1 MKDRVSLINIG
12 SLKRKNFIRTGM
24 LITLFL
30 SICVIV
36 VTIYGQ
42 NVGNFVIS
50 IEQEAS
56 DLGLSLSEDVTF
68 EHPTV
73 RLYAESIEKATNIS
87 GFDLPKNIV
96 EGDGA
101 KNYISNVGLGEY
113 MAYSFYLKNSGEVK
127 MSYSSK
133 VTIEEE
139 HLEVSAAF
147 RLWVITETNGVTNS
161 YLYAKEPNTGS
172 FNEME
177 QKFADAIKTPI
188 TTFEEDEVF
197 YMENH
202 GFDVG
207 DVTRYTIILWLEG
220 DDPECIDD
228 ILGGYIRFQMQ
239 FECLYSEEE

>member
-12 SLKRKNFIRTGM
+12 SLRRKNFIRTGL

-30 SICVIV
+30 SICIIV

-42 NVGNFVIS
+42 NVGNFVIT

-56 DLGLSLSEDVTF
+56 DLGLSLSEDVSF

-73 RLYAESIEKATNIS
+73 RLYAESIENATNIS
-87 GFDLPKNIV
+87 GFDLPKNII

-101 KNYISNVGLGEY
+101 KNLVYNGYYGAY

-127 MSYSSK
+127 MSYASS

-139 HLEVSAAF
+139 YLEVSSAF
-147 RLWVITETNGVTNS
+147 RLWVVTESNGITNS
-161 YLYAKEPNTGS
+161 YLYAKEPSTGS

-188 TTFEEDEVF
+188 TTFKGNEVF

-207 DVTRYTIILWLEG
+207 DVTRYTVILWLEG

>member
-12 SLKRKNFIRTGM
+12 SLRRKNFIRTGL

-30 SICVIV
+30 SICIIV

-50 IEQEAS
+50 IEQKAS
-56 DLGLSLSEDVTF
+56 DLGLSLSEDPTF
-68 EHPTV
+68 EHSTV
-73 RLYAESIEKATNIS
+73 RLYAESMTDATNIS
-87 GFDLPKNIV
+87 GFDLPKDILQS
-96 EGDGA
+96 DGS
-101 KNYISNVGLGEY
+101 KNGIFGEY

-139 HLEVSAAF
+139 HKEVSAAF
-147 RLWVITETNGVTNS
+147 RLWVITETNGVVNS

-177 QKFADAIKTPI
+177 QKFSDAIKTPI

-197 YMENH
+197 YLENH

>member
-30 SICVIV
+30 SICIIV

-56 DLGLSLSEDVTF
+56 DLGLSLSEDVSF

-73 RLYAESIEKATNIS
+73 RLYAESIENATNIS
-87 GFDLPKNIV
+87 GFDLPKNIL

-101 KNYISNVGLGEY
+101 KNRYTKTLGEY

-133 VTIEEE
+133 VSIEEE
-139 HLEVSAAF
+139 HLEVSSAF

-161 YLYAKEPNTGS
+161 YLYAKKPNTGS

-177 QKFADAIKTPI
+177 QKFADAIETPI

-228 ILGGYIRFQMQ
+228 IIGGYIRFQMQ

>member
-56 DLGLSLSEDVTF
+56 DLGLSLSEDATF
-68 EHPTV
+68 EHSTV
-73 RLYAESIEKATNIS
+73 RLYAESMENATNIS
-87 GFDLPKNIV
+87 GFDLPKNIL

-101 KNYISNVGLGEY
+101 KNGKSAKLDEY
-113 MAYSFYLKNSGEVK
+113 MAYSFYLKNSGNVK

-133 VTIEEE
+133 VSIEEE
-139 HLEVSAAF
+139 SLEVSSAF

-188 TTFEEDEVF
+188 TTFKEDEVF

>member
-73 RLYAESIEKATNIS
+73 RLYAESIENATNIS
-87 GFDLPKNIV
+87 GFDLPKNIL

-101 KNYISNVGLGEY
+101 KNGGPKNLGQY

-207 DVTRYTIILWLEG
+207 DVTRYTIVLWLEG

>member
-1 MKDRVSLINIG
+1 MQDRVSLINIG
-12 SLKRKNFIRTGM
+12 SLKRKNFIRTGL

-30 SICVIV
+30 SICIIV

-42 NVGNFVIS
+42 NVGNFVIT

-56 DLGLSLSEDVTF
+56 DLGLSLSEDVSF

-73 RLYAESIEKATNIS
+73 RLYAESIENATNIS
-87 GFDLPKNIV
+87 GFDLPKNII

-101 KNYISNVGLGEY
+101 KNEDNGMFGLY

-127 MSYSSK
+127 MSYSSS

-139 HLEVSAAF
+139 YLEVSAAF
-147 RLWVITETNGVTNS
+147 RLWVVTETNGVTNS

-188 TTFEEDEVF
+188 TTFKEDEVF

-207 DVTRYTIILWLEG
+207 DVTRYTVVLWLEG

>member
-50 IEQEAS
+50 IEQGSS
-56 DLGLSLSEDVTF
+56 DLGLSLSEDATF

-73 RLYAESIEKATNIS
+73 RLYAESIENATNIS
-87 GFDLPKNIV
+87 GFDLPKNIL
-96 EGDGA
+96 EGDGP
-101 KNYISNVGLGEY
+101 KNQNNGMFGLY
-113 MAYSFYLKNSGEVK
+113 MAYSFYLKNSGDVK

-133 VTIEEE
+133 VSIEEE
-139 HLEVSAAF
+139 SLEVSSAF

-188 TTFEEDEVF
+188 TTFKEDEVF

>member
-12 SLKRKNFIRTGM
+12 SLRRKNFIRTGL

-50 IEQEAS
+50 VNQQAS
-56 DLGLSLSEDVTF
+56 DLGLSLSEDVSF

-73 RLYAESIEKATNIS
+73 RLYAESMTDATNIS
-87 GFDLPKNIV
+87 GFDLPKDILKD
-96 EGDGA
+96 DGA
-101 KNYISNVGLGEY
+101 KNGVFGEY

-127 MSYSSK
+127 MSYSSS
-133 VTIEEE
+133 VNVEEE

-147 RLWVITETNGVTNS
+147 RLWVITETNGVTKS
-161 YLYAKEPNTGS
+161 YLYAKKPSTGS

-177 QKFADAIKTPI
+177 QKFANAIKTPI
-188 TTFEEDEVF
+188 TTFEDDVVF
-197 YMENH
+197 YLENNH
-202 GFDVG
+202 FDVG

>member
-1 MKDRVSLINIG
+1 MKDRVSLINLG

-56 DLGLSLSEDVTF
+56 DLGLSLSEDPTF
-68 EHPTV
+68 ENQTV
-73 RLYAESIEKATNIS
+73 RLYAESIERATNIS
-87 GFDLPKNIV
+87 GFDIPKNIL

-101 KNYISNVGLGEY
+101 KNDYSRTLGRY

-127 MSYSSK
+127 MSYSSR

-139 HLEVSAAF
+139 HLEVSSAF
-147 RLWVITETNGVTNS
+147 RLWVITEANGVTNS

>member
-56 DLGLSLSEDVTF
+56 DLGLSLSEDATF

-73 RLYAESIEKATNIS
+73 RLYAESIENATNIS
-87 GFDLPKNIV
+87 GFDLPKNIL

-101 KNYISNVGLGEY
+101 KNQSNKMFGLY
-113 MAYSFYLKNSGEVK
+113 MAYSFYLKNSGGVK

-133 VTIEEE
+133 VSIEEE
-139 HLEVSAAF
+139 SLEVSAAF
-147 RLWVITETNGVTNS
+147 RLWVITETKGVTNS

-177 QKFADAIKTPI
+177 QKFADAIETPI